1 MTQHV
6 SARCCWC
13 QSPLVESIAL
23 RSKACWT
30 CPTKACWRRQL
41 ATTVAV
47 QLPDGRRTVLFVP
60 VPKQVMF
67 WECPSPN
74 ILWGGAAGPGKST
87 GVRWWL
93 YDKCLRIPHF
103 ESLLLRENFPQ
114 LRQTHIRRIKEE
126 VHLFGRGPE
135 AKAKWNET
143 ESTLRFENGSLIQ
156 CGHMSDAGAVQ
167 NYLSTEY
174 DAIVADEG
182 SRYPLGEDGSI
193 PLLELSTRARSNKPG
208 VLAEGGAKFVVASN
222 PGGPSSGA
230 LLDFFVDHEPD
241 FEACPALEAIYN
253 PDDWAYIPASLDDNP
268 YIDPNYLRTL
278 AVLPKW
284 RYEQL
289 RFGNWRVFSGQF
301 FGEWMERQDGEPWHV
316 RELAA

>member
-1 MTQHV
+1 MNVHPT
-6 SARCCWC
+6 ARCCWC
-13 QSPLVESIAL
+13 SSPLVESEV
-23 RSKACWT
+23 REKVCWL
-30 CPTKACWRRQL
+30 CPTEACWRRQY
-41 ATTVAV
+41 AARVDIEGV
-47 QLPDGRRTVLFVP
+47 PGRARAVLFVP

-67 WECPSPN
+67 WRCPSPN

-93 YDKCLRIPHF
+93 YDKCLRIKNF
-103 ESLLLRENFPQ
+103 EALLLRENFTQ
-114 LRQTHIRRIKEE
+114 LRQTHIRRMEE
-126 VHLFGRGPE
+126 EQYFFD
-135 AKAKWNET
+135 ATWNKT
-143 ESTLRFENGSLIQ
+143 ESTLRFKNGSLIQ
-156 CGHMSDAGAVQ
+156 CGHMSDADAVQ

-174 DAIVADEG
+174 DAIVCDEG
-182 SRYPLGEDGSI
+182 SRYPIGADGSI

-301 FGEWMERQDGEPWHV
+301 FGEWMERQNGEPWHV

>member
-1 MTQHV
+1 MNVHV
-6 SARCCWC
+6 SAKCCWC
-13 QSPLVESIAL
+13 QTPLVESTVLDRTCWLCPNEPCFTRQVDRAL
-23 RSKACWT
+23 VVT
-30 CPTKACWRRQL
+30 L
-41 ATTVAV
+41 A
-47 QLPDGRRTVLFVP
+47 GKSRTVLFVP

-67 WECPSPN
+67 YECAAPN

-93 YDKCLRIPHF
+93 YGKCLRIPNF
-103 ESLLLRENFPQ
+103 EALLLRENFPQ
-114 LRQTHIRRIKEE
+114 LRQTHIRRMEE
-126 VHLFGRGPE
+126 EQRLFD
-135 AKAKWNET
+135 ALWNKT
-143 ESTLRFENGSLIQ
+143 ESTLRFKNGSLIQ
-156 CGHMSDAGAVQ
+156 CGHMSDADAVQ

-182 SRYPLGEDGSI
+182 SRYPLGEDGSV

-222 PGGPSSGA
+222 PGGPTSAA
-230 LLDFFVDHEPD
+230 LLDFFVDHDPD
-241 FEACPALEAIYN
+241 FEMSPALEPLYN

-289 RFGNWRVFSGQF
+289 RHGNWRVFSGQF
-301 FGEWMERQDGEPWHV
+301 FSEWMERQDGVPWHV